1 MRCARARAQRPRALE
16 VMALRDL
23 DDRIPR
29 RLIGD
34 VALDPLV
41 RTGGGGPLGAIDA
54 HHDGAG
60 ACQQLHRGMTDA

>member
-1 MRCARARAQRPRALE
+1 
-16 VMALRDL
+16 MALRDL